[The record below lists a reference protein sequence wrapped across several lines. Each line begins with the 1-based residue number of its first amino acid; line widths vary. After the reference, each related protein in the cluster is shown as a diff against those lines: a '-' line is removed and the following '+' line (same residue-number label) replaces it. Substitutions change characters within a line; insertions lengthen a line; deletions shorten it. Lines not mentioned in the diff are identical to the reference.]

1 MSVTSHGKNLW
12 PQETKKRQEAPESH
26 CRPSPPPPL
35 LRHSA
40 FVFTCACVH
49 VCVFLHL
56 YPVLAA
62 CPWLHHRRQ
71 LMLSHVSTVAAPAAN
86 NQRQLFGKYQR
97 CLIGST
103 DGLDSVFSQQAPSPS
118 WTIMYKFS
126 TLLIFRYCLAKCAWL
141 KSDSSSLLASWR
153 MILGKI
159 KANNSRSYCLG
170 FFFLSFFWRRK
181 RLIIGPIWIAQQVF
195 LGLIVFCLNKLVNEH
210 QLQDADSSRLV
221 CAGPSRSWPNTMQG
235 KNKSVC
241 QYGVRSPNERSWLS
255 VHGSK
260 STVSSPWLVQ
270 I

>member
-12 PQETKKRQEAPESH
+12 PQETRKDRKPLRVTAGHLPLPFYAT
-26 CRPSPPPPL
+26 RPLSL
-35 LRHSA
+35 L
-40 FVFTCACVH
+40 VCVC

-126 TLLIFRYCLAKCAWL
+126 TLLVFWYCLAKCAWL

-159 KANNSRSYCLG
+159 KANNSWSYCLSFFL
-170 FFFLSFFWRRK
+170 FFFFKGKDSLLGLFGLHSKFFW
-181 RLIIGPIWIAQQVF
+181 V
-195 LGLIVFCLNKLVNEH
+195 
-210 QLQDADSSRLV
+210 
-221 CAGPSRSWPNTMQG
+221 
-235 KNKSVC
+235 
-241 QYGVRSPNERSWLS
+241 WLCFVWTS
-255 VHGSK
+255 
-260 STVSSPWLVQ
+260 
-270 I
+270 